1 MTTPLN
7 ILIVED
13 SQDDADLIVA
23 ELRRA
28 GFAPNWKRVE
38 LEADFLA
45 EIKKLPDI
53 ILSDYSM
60 PQFSGL
66 RAAELLQQSGFNIPF
81 ILISGTV
88 GEDVA
93 VEAMKHGATDYLLK
107 DRIARLGVAVEHA
120 LEQKRLRE
128 ERQRA
133 EASLNL
139 FRTLVDRS
147 SDGIEVIDP
156 GTGRFLDVNETAC
169 QRLGYTR
176 EELLALRVPD
186 IDPVGVT
193 FDSWAKNVQE
203 IRQAGFKIIAGQHR
217 RKDGSTFPVE
227 INVRYVTL
235 ERDYLIA
242 AVRDITERKKLEAE
256 VVMREQRLNA
266 FFTAAPAGLAL
277 LDRQLRFVQINETV
291 AKVNGLSVKNHL
303 GKTVREVLPELA
315 STVEPLLQQVL
326 ATGEPK
332 LNIEVAGE
340 TPSQPGVLRHW
351 LESFFPTLGEDG
363 KPEGVGAIFVE
374 ITERKLA
381 DEKVR
386 QLSHAVEQSPVSVVI
401 TDIKGNIEYVNR
413 KFTELTGYSAVEV
426 FGKNSRILKSGEMPA
441 ETYQQLWKTISK
453 GGTWSGEF
461 HNRKKN
467 GELYWESA
475 SISPISDDD
484 GKPTH
489 YVAVKEDMTERR
501 RAENA
506 LRESEE
512 RFRQVAENINEVFW
526 MTDPTMHEIIYV
538 SPAYEKIWG
547 RSCESLY
554 ASPRDWLEAIH
565 SEDREPIIKAAAE
578 MQTSGLYDVE
588 YRIIRPDKKV
598 CWIHDRAFPVRNAAG
613 EFYRIVG
620 TAEDITERK
629 LAESALR
636 TSEERFRLVT
646 ENASDLI
653 SVINNEGVIRFQSPS
668 VERILGYKPEDWF
681 NRNAFEFVHP
691 EDVPV
696 ATAALQRKVNEPDRP
711 PILVDFRMR
720 HHDGSWRIMQVI
732 GQSIPNQKNEGFIV
746 LNSRDITENRKLE
759 EQFRQS
765 QKMEAFGQLAGGVA
779 HDFNNILAVIQMQA
793 GMLRMEQDLSQNQ
806 TDYATE
812 IEKASQRAADLTRQ
826 LLLFSRRQTL
836 QPHNIDLNDI
846 VANITKMLRRI
857 LREDIQMHFKHASQP
872 LFIYADAGM
881 MDQVLLNLT
890 VNCRDA
896 MPKGGDMFI
905 ETSIVEFD
913 ELAVAQSYKARP
925 GAFICLSV
933 SDTGCG
939 ISPENLPRIFEPFF
953 TTKDVGKGTGLGLA
967 TVFGIVQQHQG
978 WINVYSELGHGTAFR
993 IYLPVAL
1000 QTADKQS
1007 LPPALE
1013 SVRGGDETILLV
1025 EDDLSLRVSVRNA
1038 LLRLGYQVLEAR
1050 TGVDALEVWN
1060 QNREKIDLL
1069 FTDMV
1074 MPDGMTGKE
1083 LAGKLLQSN
1092 PKLKVIH
1099 TSGYSADVASRDI
1112 PLDEGVN
1119 FLAKPFETLKLAQTV
1134 RACLDKS

>member
-1 MTTPLN
+1 MAKPLN

-23 ELRRA
+23 ELRRG
-28 GFAPNWKRVE
+28 GFDPKWKRVE
-38 LEADFLA
+38 VEADFLA

-66 RAAELLQQSGFNIPF
+66 RAAQLLQASGLNIPF

-120 LEQKRLRE
+120 LEEKQLRD
-128 ERQRA
+128 ERRRA

-156 GTGRFLDVNETAC
+156 ETGRFLDANETTC
-169 QRLGYTR
+169 QRLGYTH
-176 EELLALRVPD
+176 EELLSLRVPD
-186 IDPVGVT
+186 VDPVGVT

-203 IRQAGFKIIAGQHR
+203 VRRAGFKILEGLHR
-217 RKDGSTFPVE
+217 RKNGTTFPVE

-242 AVRDITERKKLEAE
+242 AVRDITKRKKLEAE

-266 FFTAAPAGLAL
+266 FFTAAPAGLVL

-303 GKTVREVLPELA
+303 GKTVREVLPKLA
-315 STVEPLLQQVL
+315 PTIEPLLQQVL

-401 TDIKGNIEYVNR
+401 TDTKGNIEYVNR
-413 KFTELTGYSAVEV
+413 KFTEVTGYSFAEV
-426 FGKNSRILKSGEMPA
+426 LGKNPRLLKSGEMPA
-441 ETYQQLWKTISK
+441 ATYQQLWHTISK

-467 GELYWESA
+467 GELYWEWA
-475 SISPISDDD
+475 NVSPILDDN

-489 YVAVKEDMTERR
+489 FVAVKEDMTERR
-501 RAENA
+501 RAEKS
-506 LRESEE
+506 LRE
-512 RFRQVAENINEVFW
+512 
-526 MTDPTMHEIIYV
+526 
-538 SPAYEKIWG
+538 
-547 RSCESLY
+547 
-554 ASPRDWLEAIH
+554 
-565 SEDREPIIKAAAE
+565 
-578 MQTSGLYDVE
+578 
-588 YRIIRPDKKV
+588 
-598 CWIHDRAFPVRNAAG
+598 
-613 EFYRIVG
+613 
-620 TAEDITERK
+620 
-629 LAESALR
+629 
-636 TSEERFRLVT
+636 SEERFRLVT

-653 SVINNEGVIRFQSPS
+653 TVINNQGIIRFQSPS
-668 VERILGYKPEDWF
+668 VERILGYKPEEWI
-681 NRNAFEFVHP
+681 NRNGFEFIHP
-691 EDVPV
+691 EDIEK
-696 ATAALQRKVNEPDRP
+696 AAAALQRKVAEPDQP
-711 PILVDFRMR
+711 PFLVEFRFR

-732 GQSIPNQKNEGFIV
+732 GQSIPNQKSEGYVV

-793 GMLRMEQDLSQNQ
+793 GMLRMEQDLSQMQ
-806 TDYATE
+806 MDYAAE
-812 IEKASQRAADLTRQ
+812 IEKASQRAANLTRQ

-836 QPHNIDLNDI
+836 QLRDINLNDA

-857 LREDIQMHFKHASQP
+857 LGEDVQMHFKYASQT
-872 LFIYADAGM
+872 LIIHGDAGM

-896 MPKGGDMFI
+896 MPKGGDLFI
-905 ETSIVEFD
+905 ETSFVEFD

-925 GAFICLSV
+925 GTFACLGV

-939 ISPENLPRIFEPFF
+939 ISPEHLPRIFEPFF

-978 WINVYSELGHGTAFR
+978 WINVYSEIGHGTTFR
-993 IYLPVAL
+993 IYLPVSL
-1000 QTADKQS
+1000 QTADNQS
-1007 LPPALE
+1007 LPPALK
-1013 SVRGGDETILLV
+1013 SMCSGDETILLV
-1025 EDDLSLRVSVRNA
+1025 EDDQVLRISVRNA
-1038 LLRLGYQVLEAR
+1038 LSRLGYHVLEAH
-1050 TGVDALEVWN
+1050 TGFDALEVWN
-1060 QNREKIDLL
+1060 QNHDKISLL

-1083 LAGKLLQSN
+1083 LAGKLLKFN
-1092 PKLKVIH
+1092 PKLKIIY
-1099 TSGYSADVASRDI
+1099 TSGYSADVAGKDF
-1112 PLDEGVN
+1112 PLTEGVN
-1119 FLAKPFETLKLAQTV
+1119 FLAKPFEAHKLAQTV
-1134 RACLDKS
+1134 RTCLDKS

>member
-1 MTTPLN
+1 MAKPLN

-28 GFAPNWKRVE
+28 GFAPKWKRVE

-66 RAAELLQQSGFNIPF
+66 RAAQLLQASSLNIPF

-107 DRIARLGVAVEHA
+107 DRIARLGRAVEQA
-120 LEQKRLRE
+120 MEEKRSRE
-128 ERQRA
+128 EHKRA

-139 FRTLVDRS
+139 FRTLIDRS
-147 SDGIEVIDP
+147 IDGIEVIDP

-176 EELLALRVPD
+176 EELLSLRVPD
-186 IDPVGVT
+186 IDPAGVT

-203 IRQAGFKIIAGQHR
+203 IRQTGFKIIEGQHR

-242 AVRDITERKKLEAE
+242 AVRDITERKHADEKLRQSEADLAE
-256 VVMREQRLNA
+256 GQRVARLGSWRFDIAGNKVRWSDELYRIFDVKPAAFHDTFEDFLNC
-266 FFTAAPAGLAL
+266 
-277 LDRQLRFVQINETV
+277 
-291 AKVNGLSVKNHL
+291 
-303 GKTVREVLPELA
+303 VLPEDRTRVLQTNADARANGGSFEMEYQIRTRSGNLKTIQEIGHATKDA
-315 STVEPLLQQVL
+315 S
-326 ATGEPK
+326 
-332 LNIEVAGE
+332 
-340 TPSQPGVLRHW
+340 
-351 LESFFPTLGEDG
+351 G
-363 KPEGVGAIFVE
+363 KVVSLFGTAQD
-374 ITERKLA
+374 ITERKQA
-381 DEKVR
+381 EKKLR

-413 KFTELTGYSAVEV
+413 KFTEVTGYSLAEI
-426 FGKNSRILKSGEMPA
+426 FGKNPRLLKSGEMPVEA
-441 ETYQQLWKTISK
+441 YQQLWKTISK

-475 SISPISDDD
+475 SISPIFDDT

-506 LRESEE
+506 LR
-512 RFRQVAENINEVFW
+512 A
-526 MTDPTMHEIIYV
+526 
-538 SPAYEKIWG
+538 
-547 RSCESLY
+547 
-554 ASPRDWLEAIH
+554 
-565 SEDREPIIKAAAE
+565 
-578 MQTSGLYDVE
+578 
-588 YRIIRPDKKV
+588 
-598 CWIHDRAFPVRNAAG
+598 
-613 EFYRIVG
+613 
-620 TAEDITERK
+620 
-629 LAESALR
+629 
-636 TSEERFRLVT
+636 SEERFRLVT

-653 SVINNEGVIRFQSPS
+653 TVINNEGVIRFQSPS
-668 VERILGYKPEDWF
+668 VERILGYKPEDWLD
-681 NRNAFEFVHP
+681 RNAFEFVHP
-691 EDVPV
+691 EDVTA

-732 GQSIPNQKNEGFIV
+732 GQSIPKQKSEGFIV

-793 GMLRMEQDLSQNQ
+793 GMLRMEQDLSQIQ
-806 TDYATE
+806 MDYATE
-812 IEKASQRAADLTRQ
+812 IEKSAQRAANLTRQ
-826 LLLFSRRQTL
+826 LLMFSRRQSM
-836 QPHNIDLNDI
+836 QARDVNLNEVI
-846 VANITKMLRRI
+846 ANMTKMLHRI
-857 LREDIQMHFKHASQP
+857 IGEDIQMHLKYATQQP
-872 LFIYADAGM
+872 FIHADAGM

-896 MPKGGDMFI
+896 MPKGGDLFL
-905 ETSIVEFD
+905 ETSLVEFD

-925 GAFICLSV
+925 GQFACLTV

-939 ISPENLPRIFEPFF
+939 IPPEIIPRIFEPFF

-978 WINVYSELGHGTAFR
+978 WINVYSEPGHGTTFR
-993 IYLPVAL
+993 IYLPTSL
-1000 QTADKQS
+1000 QTADQQS

-1013 SVRGGDETILLV
+1013 SMRGGDETILLV
-1025 EDDLSLRVSVRNA
+1025 EDDSSLRISVRNA
-1038 LLRLGYQVLEAR
+1038 LSRLGYHVLEAH
-1050 TGVDALEVWN
+1050 TGFNALEMWH
-1060 QNREKIDLL
+1060 QHRDKIGLL

-1083 LAGKLLQSN
+1083 LAEKLLQFN
-1092 PKLKVIH
+1092 PKLKVIY

-1112 PLDEGVN
+1112 LLDEGVN
-1119 FLAKPFETLKLAQTV
+1119 FLAKPFEAHVLAQTV
-1134 RACLDKS
+1134 RACLNKS

>member
-1 MTTPLN
+1 MPRLLN

-13 SQDDADLIVA
+13 SQNDA
-23 ELRRA
+23 ELVVHEMRRA
-28 GFAPNWKRVE
+28 GFEPKWKRVE
-38 LEADFLA
+38 TEAAFLA
-45 EIKKLPDI
+45 ELNSPPNI

-60 PQFSGL
+60 PEFSGL
-66 RAAELLQQSGFNIPF
+66 RAAELLQKSGLDIPF

-107 DRIARLGVAVEHA
+107 DRIARLGPAVERA
-120 LEQKRLRE
+120 LEQKELRQQ
-128 ERQRA
+128 RQQADDELRQS
-133 EASLNL
+133 ENRFREMLENL
-139 FRTLVDRS
+139 KLIAMTLDKQGS
-147 SDGIEVIDP
+147 
-156 GTGRFLDVNETAC
+156 
-169 QRLGYTR
+169 
-176 EELLALRVPD
+176 
-186 IDPVGVT
+186 VT
-193 FDSWAKNVQE
+193 FCN
-203 IRQAGFKIIAGQHR
+203 
-217 RKDGSTFPVE
+217 
-227 INVRYVTL
+227 
-235 ERDYLIA
+235 DYL
-242 AVRDITERKKLEAE
+242 L
-256 VVMREQRLNA
+256 
-266 FFTAAPAGLAL
+266 
-277 LDRQLRFVQINETV
+277 
-291 AKVNGLSVKNHL
+291 
-303 GKTVREVLPELA
+303 
-315 STVEPLLQQVL
+315 
-326 ATGEPK
+326 
-332 LNIEVAGE
+332 
-340 TPSQPGVLRHW
+340 
-351 LESFFPTLGEDG
+351 
-363 KPEGVGAIFVE
+363 
-374 ITERKLA
+374 
-381 DEKVR
+381 
-386 QLSHAVEQSPVSVVI
+386 
-401 TDIKGNIEYVNR
+401 
-413 KFTELTGYSAVEV
+413 ELTGYKREEIVGAGWFEKFISESDTDLKKLFFDTAAI
-426 FGKNSRILKSGEMPA
+426 GAIPPHHQNSIKTASGELRDI
-441 ETYQQLWKTISK
+441 LWNNTTLRD
-453 GGTWSGEF
+453 GGGNIIGT
-461 HNRKKN
+461 
-467 GELYWESA
+467 A
-475 SISPISDDD
+475 SI
-484 GKPTH
+484 G
-489 YVAVKEDMTERR
+489 EDVTERKQ
-501 RAENA
+501 AEQA

-512 RFRQVAENINEVFW
+512 KFRQVAENINEVFW

-565 SEDREPIIKAAAE
+565 SEDRELVHKAATE

-598 CWIHDRAFPVRNAAG
+598 CWIHDRAFPVRNTAG

-653 SVINNEGVIRFQSPS
+653 TVINNEGIIRFQSPS
-668 VERILGYKPEDWF
+668 VERILGYKPEDWL
-681 NRNAFEFVHP
+681 NRNAFQFVHP

-696 ATAALQRKVNEPDRP
+696 AAAALQRKVNEPDRP

-732 GQSIPNQKNEGFIV
+732 GQSIPNQKSEGFIV

-793 GMLRMEQDLSQNQ
+793 GMLRMEQDLSLVQM
-806 TDYATE
+806 DYATE
-812 IEKASQRAADLTRQ
+812 IEKATQRAANLTRQ
-826 LLLFSRRQTL
+826 LLLFSRRQML
-836 QPHNIDLNDI
+836 QPRKIDLNDV

-857 LREDIQMHFKHASQP
+857 LGEDIQMHFKYASQP
-872 LFIYADAGM
+872 SFIHADSGM

-896 MPKGGDMFI
+896 MPKGGELFI
-905 ETSIVEFD
+905 ETSIVEID
-913 ELAVAQSYKARP
+913 ELAVAQSYKGRP
-925 GAFICLSV
+925 GAFVCLSV

-978 WINVYSELGHGTAFR
+978 WINVYSELGHGTTFR
-993 IYLPVAL
+993 IYLPVSL

-1013 SVRGGDETILLV
+1013 SMRGGDETILLV
-1025 EDDLSLRVSVRNA
+1025 EDDSSLRISVRNA
-1038 LLRLGYQVLEAR
+1038 LSRLGYHVLEAH
-1050 TGVDALEVWN
+1050 TGFDALEIWN
-1060 QNREKIDLL
+1060 QNRDKIGLL

-1083 LAGKLLQSN
+1083 LAGKLLHIN
-1092 PKLKVIH
+1092 PKLKVIY
-1099 TSGYSADVASRDI
+1099 TSGYSADVAGRDI

-1119 FLAKPFETLKLAQTV
+1119 FLAKPFEAHKLAQTV